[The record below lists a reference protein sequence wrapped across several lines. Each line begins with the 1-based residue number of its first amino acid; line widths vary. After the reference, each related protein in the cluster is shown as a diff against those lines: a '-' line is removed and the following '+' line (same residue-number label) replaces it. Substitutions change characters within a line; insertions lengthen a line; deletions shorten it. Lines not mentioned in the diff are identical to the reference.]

1 MPRILIDLKKQT
13 PEFRKGFLSALDFLD
28 GADFG
33 IQHEETPEDQS
44 WTTIQSDD
52 KRDDN
57 GDRSYKFRK
66 QKSFNKVVFDQIGAV
81 L

>member
-1 MPRILIDLKKQT
+1 MPRILIDLKHQT

-28 GADFG
+28 GADFS
-33 IQHEETPEDQS
+33 IQHEETPADQT

-52 KRDDN
+52 KRDDA
-57 GDRSYKFRK
+57 GDRTYKLKK
-66 QKSFNKVVFDQIGAV
+66 QPRFNKVVFDQIGAV